1 MDTQVAVIGGGL
13 VGMAVALGLQQLG
26 RRVTVFDEGD
36 RAFRASRGNF
46 GLVWVQGKGAKLT
59 DYARWTRASA
69 DLWPAFAEELRDA
82 AGVDLELSQQGGIDI
97 FLSETEAEAGV
108 ETLNGLKAALGGDYP
123 FEYLGHNALKKLVPE
138 IGPDVVGATYSPMDG
153 HVNPL
158 YLLRGLYAAFQRAGG
173 QVDNGGGVTGVEPL
187 NNGFRIV
194 AGNREMR
201 TEKVVLCAGLGN
213 AKLAPMV
220 GLSAPVEP
228 VRGQVLIC
236 ERVKPFLKY
245 PSVQIRQ
252 VGEGTVQIGD
262 SKEHAGFNDASTP
275 DVISRIAHRAVRTYP
290 LLEHV
295 RMVRSWGS
303 LRVMSPD
310 GHPIYD
316 RSTACPGASLVTCH
330 SGVTLA
336 AAHTK
341 LLAKWIADDQQT
353 DYVESFSAKR
363 FNVRQVA

>member
-1 MDTQVAVIGGGL
+1 MDTEVAVIGGGL
-13 VGMAVALGLQQLG
+13 VGMAVALGLRQLG
-26 RRVTVFDEGD
+26 RQVTVFDEGD

-46 GLVWVQGKGAKLT
+46 GLVWVQGKGVGLP
-59 DYARWTRASA
+59 DYARWTRQSA
-69 DLWPAFAEELRDA
+69 DLWPAFADELREL
-82 AGVDLELSQQGGIDI
+82 AGVNVELSQPGGIDI
-97 FLSETEAEAGV
+97 FLSEAEAEAGV
-108 ETLNGLKAALGGDYP
+108 EMLNGLKAALEGDYP

-158 YLLRGLYAAFQRAGG
+158 YLLRALHTAFKRAGG
-173 QVDNGGGVTGVEPL
+173 RIENSNTVERIEL
-187 NNGFRIV
+187 RDGGFRIV
-194 AGNREMR
+194 AGNRGVR
-201 TEKVVLCAGLGN
+201 AEKVVLCAGLDN
-213 AKLAPMV
+213 ARLAPMV

-228 VRGQVLIC
+228 VRGQLVIC
-236 ERVKPFLKY
+236 ERVRPFLKY

-252 VGEGTVQIGD
+252 VGEGAVQIGD
-262 SKEHAGFNDASTP
+262 SKEHAGFNDATTP
-275 DVISRIAHRAVRTYP
+275 QVISRIAHRAVRIYP

-316 RSTACPGASLVTCH
+316 RSPECPGAALVTCH

-336 AAHTK
+336 AAHAK
-341 LLAKWIADDQQT
+341 ILAKWIAGVQQT
-353 DYVESFSAKR
+353 DHVESFSAKR
-363 FNVRQVA
+363 FDVRQVA